1 MIAFQFVAAFVMI
14 IIALYGLMFKTNLIK
29 MLICLNILGSG
40 IHLLLIS
47 LGYMFPV
54 VGLPTAPI
62 FTGFEEGAMVG
73 ALPQALVLTAIVI
86 GVCITALALSITVQV
101 YRHYNTLD
109 VRKIRRLRE

>member
-1 MIAFQFVAAFVMI
+1 MIAFQFVAAFLMI
-14 IIALYGLMFKTNLIK
+14 VIALYGLIFKTNLIK
-29 MLICLNILGSG
+29 MIICLNILNSG
-40 IHLLLIS
+40 VNLLMIS
-47 LGYMFPV
+47 LGYIYPI
-54 VGLPTAPI
+54 VGIPTAPI

-86 GVCITALALSITVQV
+86 GVCVTALALSIIVQV

>member
-14 IIALYGLMFKTNLIK
+14 VMALYGLTFKTNLIK
-29 MLICLNILGSG
+29 MHICLTILGSG
-40 IHLLLIS
+40 IQLLLIS
-47 LGYMFPV
+47 LGYIYPV

-62 FTGFEEGAMVG
+62 FKGYEEGAMVG
-73 ALPQALVLTAIVI
+73 ALPQALILTAIVI
-86 GVCITALALSITVQV
+86 GVCIIALALSITVQI